1 MTQRPRKPALFAGHE
16 FSAFVGGDDPAQV
29 SAVAHDVARALLS
42 RVKADTDGIAL
53 EKAMAYVDENG
64 LEDLAELWSATS
76 AHSLPGALWRLYVV
90 RDLIH
95 RQAEPV
101 SVMYARGVAALRT
114 ADPVIAGAPTPAGP
128 DEMNA
133 LADDILRG
141 VFTGDFA
148 DALERAAAFCRVVA
162 AGCLSL
168 ADDADVAHPV
178 ALSRSSTTAQAAHG
192 EQAGALTQQALRLSH
207 TAQEFA
213 TCASLQRRGS
223 LD

>member
-16 FSAFVGGDDPAQV
+16 FSAFVGGEDPAQV

-101 SVMYARGVAALRT
+101 SVMLSLPARLLTSINSTLVTVLVLVVR
-114 ADPVIAGAPTPAGP
+114 
-128 DEMNA
+128 
-133 LADDILRG
+133 ILR
-141 VFTGDFA
+141 VS
-148 DALERAAAFCRVVA
+148 V
-162 AGCLSL
+162 
-168 ADDADVAHPV
+168 
-178 ALSRSSTTAQAAHG
+178 TTPPA
-192 EQAGALTQQALRLSH
+192 
-207 TAQEFA
+207 
-213 TCASLQRRGS
+213 
-223 LD
+223 